1 MQWAAQYAK
10 DTGATLR
17 LVHVVPGAEAWPERQ
32 IDREFEEALR
42 MQARDSVSQVQKSV
56 GVTAPLCVAAGDIA
70 RAVRE
75 EARRHG
81 ADLLIIGRG
90 AVHETMGRL
99 RTHAYGII
107 RQAPCPVLSV

>member
-1 MQWAAQYAK
+1 MKWAAQYAK
-10 DTGATLR
+10 DTGAALR

-32 IDREFEEALR
+32 FDQEFEESLR
-42 MQARDSVSQVQKSV
+42 QQARETIGQVEKSA
-56 GVTAPLCVAAGDIA
+56 GVTAPLCVAVGEVSN
-70 RAVRE
+70 AVRE

-81 ADLLIIGRG
+81 TDLLVIGRG
-90 AVHETMGRL
+90 ALHEKLGRL